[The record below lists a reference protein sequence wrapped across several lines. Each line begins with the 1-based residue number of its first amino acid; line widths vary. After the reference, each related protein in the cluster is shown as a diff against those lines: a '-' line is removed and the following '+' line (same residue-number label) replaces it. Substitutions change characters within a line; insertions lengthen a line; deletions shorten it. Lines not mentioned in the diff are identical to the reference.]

1 MDQIRTGQF
10 IAEQR
15 KKQSLTQRQLAD
27 RLGISDKTIS
37 KWETGNGLP
46 EVSLMIPLC
55 EELGITVN
63 ELLSGER
70 IAEADYKDRA
80 EDNILALMKARY
92 RTLSLAVLLSV
103 FLTLFAVFIGVCLSL
118 QIRSTGWA
126 GTALFE
132 FDAESFA
139 FEILI
144 YILAA
149 LLFFLVQTLLLRKAK
164 ARWAKPLPVLL
175 SAAGYLFCLCAGLSS
190 TGSPSVIAEN
200 RYFAMFLSM
209 PVTGAFVGSVLAF
222 LPQKL
227 LKP

>member
-46 EVSLMIPLC
+46 EVSLMVPLC
-55 EELGITVN
+55 NELGITVN

-70 IAEADYKDRA
+70 IPEAGYKDKA
-80 EDNILALMKARY
+80 EDNIVALMKSQY
-92 RTLSLAVLLSV
+92 RAMNAAVLFSV
-103 FLTLFAVFIGVCLSL
+103 FLSFFVVFTGVCLSL
-118 QIRSTGWA
+118 RIRSTGWA
-126 GTALFE
+126 GSALFD

-139 FEILI
+139 AEILM
-144 YILAA
+144 YIVAA
-149 LLFFLVQTLLLRKAK
+149 LLFFLLETLLLRKAES
-164 ARWAKPLPVLL
+164 RWVIALPVFL
-175 SAAGYLFCLCAGLSS
+175 SAAAYLFCLFTALSG
-190 TGSPSVIAEN
+190 TGSPSVLAEN
-200 RYFAMFLSM
+200 RYFAMYLSM